1 MTDQLEA
8 KYGFAKQLSQLS
20 DTELVDCFN
29 AQGGNRGWGNARAY
43 FLHCLSAELRHR
55 SFNSTS
61 ILDSSGLQ
69 MTQTV
74 ILVDG
79 KLQFTKNKSPQE
91 RTKNESRR

>member
-55 SFNSTS
+55 SFDSTS

-69 MTQTV
+69 ITQTV
-74 ILVDG
+74 ILDDG
-79 KLQFTKNKSPQE
+79 KLQFTNQESPRANQ
-91 RTKNESRR
+91 K